1 MSDFEINAEAMG
13 DKMITLISKVD
24 QLTESFE
31 SLNKTV
37 SGFKYNSDIDKY
49 GKGFENTATV
59 AGKAADIIQ
68 KSISVLDAG
77 SKIEKYIQGYQ
88 EAKVAL
94 SLFKLEN
101 EGMTV
106 SQGVLNGKLKAS
118 EGAVG
123 IFS

>member
-49 GKGFENTATV
+49 GKLFFT
-59 AGKAADIIQ
+59 KA
-68 KSISVLDAG
+68 
-77 SKIEKYIQGYQ
+77 
-88 EAKVAL
+88 
-94 SLFKLEN
+94 
-101 EGMTV
+101 
-106 SQGVLNGKLKAS
+106 
-118 EGAVG
+118 
-123 IFS
+123 